1 MNMVVRERE
10 KGKNGITKNT
20 KKSKHTNYKI
30 TGGVSVVRPA
40 ESQRLTFP
48 LVKFNIL
55 TLE

>member
-10 KGKNGITKNT
+10 KGKKWYNEEYEEE
-20 KKSKHTNYKI
+20 HTNYKI